1 MTSLFVILVVFQIPQ
16 IAFKLLDARA
26 TLLFAQTALELLQP
40 QRGGFLG
47 DLMAD
52 ASFRTFVAQILN
64 CVARAEFTRYPTA
77 MMASRL

>member
-1 MTSLFVILVVFQIPQ
+1 MYIFLLVVIFQIPQ
-16 IAFKLLDARA
+16 IAFKLLNARA
-26 TLLFAQTALELLQP
+26 TFLFAQSTLELLQP

>member
-1 MTSLFVILVVFQIPQ
+1 MTSLFSIVVIFQIPQ
-16 IAFKLLDARA
+16 IAFKFLKARA

-47 DLMAD
+47 NLMAD
-52 ASFRTFVAQILN
+52 ATFKTFVAQILN

-77 MMASRL
+77 IMASRL